1 MFQKNVCKCEKFQKD
16 RFHILV
22 FWGIIYNFFYEFV
35 NGDDEEVA
43 GWQTICAFECR
54 GCEVFEFLF
63 SDGWNVKS
71 TSGTEFDDVD
81 LNDDWYDV
89 DDNGEPVSITE
100 LEWQFVKVK

>member
-1 MFQKNVCKCEKFQKD
+1 MRKVSKGQIPYFS
-16 RFHILV
+16 IL
-22 FWGIIYNFFYEFV
+22 GYNLQLFYEFV